1 MTDPSG
7 TDLHVWL
14 NGELVAADR
23 ALVSVFDHG
32 LTVGDGVFETIKAV
46 AGECF
51 ALRRH
56 LARLRRSATGLGLEV
71 PTSDDD
77 LAAAIRSVL
86 GEPAPPLARVRVTV
100 TGGPA
105 PLGSERGSSGPTVV
119 VAASALDPTPTTT
132 AAVVVPWRRNEH
144 DAVAGL
150 KTTSYAANVVALAH
164 ARERGGSEAIFANT
178 AGELCEGTG
187 SNVFV
192 VVGGRLLTPPLS
204 SGCLAG
210 VTRDLV
216 LRATA
221 AEERPLPI
229 EVLEDA
235 DEIFLTST
243 TRDVQGVHRIDERDL
258 QAPGPVTAEAA
269 AAFDALATHDMN
281 P

>member
-1 MTDPSG
+1 MTDPAGSVRP
-7 TDLHVWL
+7 VWL
-14 NGELVAADR
+14 NG
-23 ALVSVFDHG
+23 ALLAPDEAQVSVFDHG

-46 AGECF
+46 DGEPF

-71 PTSDDD
+71 PCTDAD
-77 LAAAIRSVL
+77 LEAAIAGVL
-86 GEPAPPLARVRVTV
+86 GDQPPALARVRVTV
-100 TGGPA
+100 TAGPA
-105 PLGSERGSSGPTVV
+105 PLGSERGNDGPTVV
-119 VAASALDPTPTTT
+119 VAASEAGPPAPTT

-150 KTTSYAANVVALAH
+150 KTTSYAANVVALAY
-164 ARERGGSEAIFANT
+164 AKERGGTEALFANT

-192 VVGGRLLTPPLS
+192 VLDGRLLTPPLG

-221 AEERPLPI
+221 AEERAVPMAALD
-229 EVLEDA
+229 DA
-235 DEIFLTST
+235 EELFLTST
-243 TRDVQGVHRIDERDL
+243 TRDVQALHRLDGRDL
-258 QAPGPVTAEAA
+258 DAPGPVTAEAV
-269 AAFDALATHDMN
+269 AAFAALGRNDSN